1 MKTNQ
6 EIEALLYELSYPVQP
21 LRDGMWVISDDDDGI
36 DNIVVHHEDP
46 LLTVRVKVMQVPAPA
61 PAGFYEALLRLNA
74 SDLVHGAY
82 GIEGDSIVLIDTLQS
97 ANVDRNEL
105 QASIDSLVLALTSHY
120 ERLSQYRAPA
130 GATSDANS

>member
-61 PAGFYEALLRLNA
+61 PAGFY
-74 SDLVHGAY
+74 GAY